1 MSLFD
6 KRAVAAAVR
15 TEEDFSAALES
26 KVDVIFLLY
35 SSIMTVEAQIDR
47 AHKAGKKAL
56 IHMDFAEGIGKDRAG
71 LHFIKLKG
79 ADGILTTKTNMIRPA
94 KDIGLVTVQRFFIV
108 DSHSVDTAVES
119 IRIAKPDVVE
129 IMPGVV
135 CKKIREFSD
144 KVRNT
149 PILAGGLIEFKED
162 VDNAIEAGA
171 TAVSTANRQLWDY
184 R

>member
-15 TEEDFSAALES
+15 TEEDFSAALKSE
-26 KVDVIFLLY
+26 VDVIFLLY

-94 KDIGLVTVQRFFIV
+94 KDIGLVTVQRFFIGFRGFPFRRFIQWSPFV
-108 DSHSVDTAVES
+108 LPSRMWWRSCRAWSAKRFASFRTKCA
-119 IRIAKPDVVE
+119 IRRFWQAD
-129 IMPGVV
+129 
-135 CKKIREFSD
+135 
-144 KVRNT
+144 
-149 PILAGGLIEFKED
+149 
-162 VDNAIEAGA
+162 
-171 TAVSTANRQLWDY
+171 
-184 R
+184 